1 MVLSSHP
8 LEALLSTSSHLIS
21 LKPESEDIC
30 SDFSL
35 HSFNVSGSLLSLSL
49 RSELNEYW
57 QKIIAIE
64 KVTDFNK
71 HHCCQELKEFLE
83 VEANTKKV
91 IT

>member
-1 MVLSSHP
+1 MTVHYSFN
-8 LEALLSTSSHLIS
+8 IS
-21 LKPESEDIC
+21 L
-30 SDFSL
+30 SL
-35 HSFNVSGSLLSLSL
+35 FL

-91 IT
+91 IA